1 MKFEKPGFDFLGD
14 LWGKKQTVQQ
24 SIPSIE
30 EIYATQWSKEFEI
43 LMRNRLAMGYFRY
56 GPLNKQPKGKYDN
69 VGSMIKRLNK
79 YSETGNLEH
88 LVDVANI
95 CLVEFLN
102 GDHPSKHFSAQDDGE
117 HTQVKTRE

>member
-14 LWGKKQTVQQ
+14 LWGKKQPEPP
-24 SIPSIE
+24 PSLE
-30 EIYATQWSKEFEI
+30 EIYATQWCNEFEQ

-69 VGSMIKRLNK
+69 IASIRRRLDK
-79 YSETGNLEH
+79 YEQTGNLEF
-88 LVDVANI
+88 LVDSANI

-102 GDHPSKHFSAQDDGE
+102 GNHPNKHFSAIDDGE
-117 HTQVKTRE
+117 HTQVKNRI